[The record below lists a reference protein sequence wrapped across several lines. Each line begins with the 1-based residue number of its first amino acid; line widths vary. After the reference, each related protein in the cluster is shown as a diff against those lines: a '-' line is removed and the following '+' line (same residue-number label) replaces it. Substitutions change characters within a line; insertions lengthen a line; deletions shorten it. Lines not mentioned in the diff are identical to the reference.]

1 MNASLR
7 SSFRALAVAVSLATF
22 GAPSPAL
29 AQSGGVY
36 DMSWNKIAN
45 GGVPQASGGAF
56 TLSGTVGQADAGVL
70 AGGAYRLDGG
80 FWNGVALRQLLDVPD
95 TPGTPVARP
104 VRFALRGFPSNPVT
118 RSGLEVSF
126 ALPNGAPAILDLIDV
141 HGRSV
146 RSRAVGSLGAGE
158 HRVRF
163 EQPENVGPGVY
174 WIRLRQGAEQRVAK
188 AVVLR

>member
-7 SSFRALAVAVSLATF
+7 SSFACFAAFVSFAAF
-22 GAPSPAL
+22 AAPSSTL

-70 AGGAYRLDGG
+70 AGGTYRLNGG

-95 TPGTPVARP
+95 APVARP

-118 RSGLEVSF
+118 RSGLEVTF
-126 ALPNGAPAILDLIDV
+126 ALPNDAPAVLDLIDV

-146 RSRAVGSLGAGE
+146 RSRVVGSLGAGE

-174 WIRLRQGAEQRVAK
+174 WIRLRQGAEQRVMK

>member
-1 MNASLR
+1 MHKTLR
-7 SSFRALAVAVSLATF
+7 SSFLFVAAAVTFALVAT
-22 GAPSPAL
+22 PSSAF

-45 GGVPQASGGAF
+45 GGVPQASGGWF

-70 AGGAYRLDGG
+70 TGGAYRLNGG

-95 TPGTPVARP
+95 VPAARP
-104 VRFALRGFPSNPVT
+104 VRFALRGFPSNPV
-118 RSGLEVSF
+118 SGAGLDVTF
-126 ALPNGAPAILDLIDV
+126 ALPNDAPAVLDLLDV
-141 HGRSV
+141 QGRCV
-146 RSRAVGSLGAGE
+146 RSRAVGSFGAGE

-163 EQPENVGPGVY
+163 EQPEELGAGVY
-174 WIRLRQGAEQRVAK
+174 WIRLRQGTEQRVLR